1 MHSTIDP
8 AEMAVEADP
17 LLLFVP
23 HEEAP
28 LAFWLMPARMRSH
41 RGRLHLICRCAG
53 TDPIVSWMLTMDV
66 SPEGDAFAEDIL
78 ANNAAAAARDGQ
90 KPDERILEMLRVDGG
105 WVADN

>member
-28 LAFWLMPARMRSH
+28 LAFWLMPPPMRSK
-41 RGRLHLICRCAG
+41 RGRFHIICRCAG
-53 TDPIVSWMLTMDV
+53 MDSFNAWMLTMDIR
-66 SPEGDAFAEDIL
+66 PEADALADEIL

-90 KPDERILEMLRVDGG
+90 KPDERIMEMLRIDGG
-105 WVADN
+105 WVTTG